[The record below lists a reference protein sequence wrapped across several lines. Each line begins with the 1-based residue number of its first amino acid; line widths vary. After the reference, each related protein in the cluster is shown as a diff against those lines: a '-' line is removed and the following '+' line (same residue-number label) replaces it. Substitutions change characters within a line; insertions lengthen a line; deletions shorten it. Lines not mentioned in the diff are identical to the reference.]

1 MGAIAPPVTFWVK
14 NVTGRAYGL
23 LYQIFFR

>member
-1 MGAIAPPVTFWVK
+1 MITIRRALTFMSK